1 MVLDSPA
8 TSADPLGDDGDD
20 LFLFDAVLKLLDVEL
35 EINNFDG
42 YLLINH
48 NSYYIK
54 VKFRVFFIPINI
66 LTF

>member
-1 MVLDSPA
+1 MVLDSAA
-8 TSADPLGDDGDD
+8 TSVVPFGEDGDD

-48 NSYYIK
+48 NSYY
-54 VKFRVFFIPINI
+54 
-66 LTF
+66 T

>member
-8 TSADPLGDDGDD
+8 TSAVPFGDDGDD

-48 NSYYIK
+48 NSYY
-54 VKFRVFFIPINI
+54 
-66 LTF
+66 T